1 MVKVM
6 KLNLGYHLKFFL
18 LYYKELFTYLFL
30 ILGLESHMY
39 ASQWFLTVFTAKF
52 PLYLVF
58 RVLDVFLFDGF
69 DAIFQVQ
76 TIFSYDLI

>member
-1 MVKVM
+1 
-6 KLNLGYHLKFFL
+6 
-18 LYYKELFTYLFL
+18 
-30 ILGLESHMY
+30 MY

-69 DAIFQVQ
+69 DAIFQVKPIFFLQ
-76 TIFSYDLI
+76 IDLKNQNNKKQNKKTREVTIRRKSPTLLFYQIEP

>member
-1 MVKVM
+1 
-6 KLNLGYHLKFFL
+6 
-18 LYYKELFTYLFL
+18 
-30 ILGLESHMY
+30 MY

-76 TIFSYDLI
+76 PIFSYDLILKKEKKTREVTMRRKSPTLLFYQIEP